1 MRLESWRLDGGLR
14 HVCVRESTKIIAYRN
29 FAISKSN
36 SRTFFV
42 ELGVDDSLRLAT

>member
-1 MRLESWRLDGGLR
+1 MFGKEEHER
-14 HVCVRESTKIIAYRN
+14 IAYRN

-36 SRTFFV
+36 SRKFFV

>member
-1 MRLESWRLDGGLR
+1 MRLESWRLDRGLG
-14 HVCVRESTKIIAYRN
+14 HVWVRREHDEVAYRN